1 MKRLFILVVFLLA
14 LSGCA
19 YMSYEKDG
27 IKVTTFRCLTASES
41 ISADVGGARVEVK
54 GQANNTDIVKTAI
67 DTAVKAAIR

>member
-1 MKRLFILVVFLLA
+1 
-14 LSGCA
+14 
-19 YMSYEKDG
+19 MSYEKDG